1 MAPRIELF
9 CRIAARGEPL
19 AEAARRAGYAP
30 GSAPWA
36 HADVRA
42 RLVELSAEEEDRH
55 EALVEQMRRQHDELY
70 GKLIEQGHFPAA
82 ARLLT
87 HRWRFEKEVGAVRAV
102 TRAERERL
110 REDLREDVR
119 DELREE
125 LRGKVQAELVEEL
138 RKELAGLRQELREEM
153 RAGTVTKHDIPARF
167 DAPLPSSPLAGP
179 LAGPLAAAPQS
190 AGSLKARLRDQP
202 LPVPTG
208 KLTRTA

>member
-30 GSAPWA
+30 GSTPWA

-42 RLVELSAEEEDRH
+42 RLAELSAEEEDRH

-70 GKLIEQGHFPAA
+70 GKLVEQGHVPAA
-82 ARLLT
+82 ARLLA
-87 HRWRFEKEVGAVRAV
+87 HRWRFEKDVGAVRAV

-119 DELREE
+119 DELRDE

-138 RKELAGLRQELREEM
+138 RKELAGLRDELRAEM
-153 RAGTVTKHDIPARF
+153 RAGPKTKTGTVTKHDIPA
-167 DAPLPSSPLAGP
+167 
-179 LAGPLAAAPQS
+179 
-190 AGSLKARLRDQP
+190 
-202 LPVPTG
+202 
-208 KLTRTA
+208 